1 MAAFL
6 SRSVDGI
13 LRRGSRKAA
22 MGRFW
27 RPNNNG
33 ILGETIVGPNP
44 QSVVSD
50 GEDIW
55 VSNLGGDSV
64 SRVHASSG
72 KLLETWTGATAPLGV
87 LSWKGRIFATG
98 VLAPGKL
105 YMINPALSAGAVTTV
120 ATNLGTSPNGIAADP
135 IRIWTANQGPPGS
148 VSIITPKTSLPWTV
162 TTVTIGSS
170 PFGAVYDGSNVWIS
184 DWGSGQLLKLNSVG
198 AVLQT
203 VTVGSQPAMP
213 VFDGTNIW
221 VPNFESESV
230 SVVRASTGAVLATLT
245 GLSGAWAAAFD
256 GQYVAVT
263 SLPNDTITVFKA
275 ADLSLVQSSF
285 LLGSNP
291 AGICSDGIQ
300 FWVAFSGASEIARY

>member
-1 MAAFL
+1 
-6 SRSVDGI
+6 
-13 LRRGSRKAA
+13 
-22 MGRFW
+22 
-27 RPNNNG
+27 
-33 ILGETIVGPNP
+33 
-44 QSVVSD
+44 
-50 GEDIW
+50 
-55 VSNLGGDSV
+55 
-64 SRVHASSG
+64 
-72 KLLETWTGATAPLGV
+72 
-87 LSWKGRIFATG
+87 
-98 VLAPGKL
+98 
-105 YMINPALSAGAVTTV
+105 
-120 ATNLGTSPNGIAADP
+120 
-135 IRIWTANQGPPGS
+135 
-148 VSIITPKTSLPWTV
+148 
-162 TTVTIGSS
+162 
-170 PFGAVYDGSNVWIS
+170 
-184 DWGSGQLLKLNSVG
+184 
-198 AVLQT
+198 
-203 VTVGSQPAMP
+203 MP